1 MRQIDTQFVFS
12 TLDRLAKNYPFVSR
26 SLLQELSEI
35 WGGVEAD
42 IMVQMHDIVLSEIGT
57 IHIDLK
63 PELATL
69 QAQMQMYVEAKIIKD
84 DLPPGSSL
92 SLV

>member
-1 MRQIDTQFVFS
+1 
-12 TLDRLAKNYPFVSR
+12 
-26 SLLQELSEI
+26 
-35 WGGVEAD
+35 
-42 IMVQMHDIVLSEIGT
+42 MVQMHDIVLSEIGT